1 MLHPVKNTFDALE
14 VYIQSQ
20 KALLARTHSDMDRL
34 RLLREQAAANPDH
47 FFDTFDEKLNDN
59 VFRFDHEPD
68 IAAEVQDKID
78 WDLFKGQ
85 DPTPLRTFAA
95 DLRAA
100 HYARSQPSTTQQ
112 SALSSAQQ
120 LVRRARRSIIEPV
133 LASFELSSDS
143 SDGEPLAPEGLRPAC
158 EREQLRRIHLRS
170 KGGLTLR
177 TSGVHVRRD
186 IGDESADVDIATT
199 DGEPVAAA
207 STPGALMASLSSAE
221 PSNPVEFKMPSP
233 RPTRS
238 RRHPLTRPPTT
249 TAKAKVLALQT
260 SQPLEPDKC
269 PPALSPAAKKDK
281 PKSETYKQAWSV
293 SEQHLLERLLTEIP
307 DGEKNRWSKISKAMG
322 GRRTPRQVA
331 SRVQKYF
338 EKLKL
343 FGVNVDRA

>member
-1 MLHPVKNTFDALE
+1 MLHPVKNNFDALE

-20 KALLARTHSDMDRL
+20 KALLARTHSDIDRL
-34 RLLREQAAANPDH
+34 RLLREQATANPEH
-47 FFDTFDEKLNDN
+47 FFDTFDEKLNNN
-59 VFRFDHEPD
+59 VFHFDHQPD
-68 IAAEVQDKID
+68 IATEVQDKID
-78 WDLFKGQ
+78 WDIFKGQ
-85 DPTPLRTFAA
+85 DPTPLRAFAA
-95 DLRAA
+95 DL
-100 HYARSQPSTTQQ
+100 P
-112 SALSSAQQ
+112 QQ

-143 SDGEPLAPEGLRPAC
+143 SDGEQLAPENLRPAR
-158 EREQLRRIHLRS
+158 EREQLRRIHLRN

-199 DGEPVAAA
+199 DGGPVAATL
-207 STPGALMASLSSAE
+207 TPGALMTSASD
-221 PSNPVEFKMPSP
+221 PVNLPSP

-238 RRHPLTRPPTT
+238 RRPPNRPPAT
-249 TAKAKVLALQT
+249 TAKAKK
-260 SQPLEPDKC
+260 E
-269 PPALSPAAKKDK
+269 K
-281 PKSETYKQAWSV
+281 PKSETYKQAWSI

-338 EKLKL
+338 EKLKH
-343 FGVNVDRA
+343 FGVNVEGA